1 MRKVDQK
8 ETFEQAIQGERV
20 IVMFSADW
28 CPDCHVIEPAL
39 PRIEADYPEIDF
51 IHADRDALIDVCQQ
65 YDIFGIPSFIGFK
78 HGKEVDRFVDK
89 NRKTEEEVTNFIDG
103 YLEK

>member
-1 MRKVDQK
+1 MKKVENKQA
-8 ETFEQAIQGERV
+8 FEEAIQAERV
-20 IVMFSADW
+20 VVMFSADW
-28 CPDCHVIEPAL
+28 CPDCHFIDPAM

-65 YDIFGIPSFIGFK
+65 YDIFGIPSFVGFK
-78 HGKEVDRFVDK
+78 NGEEIDRFVDK
-89 NRKTEEEVTNFIDG
+89 KRKTEEEVTSFIDR